1 MDELNEPRSKFSL
14 GRLFANCLTL
24 LILLATVG
32 IGVAFAIVYINPQV
46 PFNPYPP
53 PTLPALL
60 EFPTSPPTEEP
71 TDTPTNTA
79 TATSEPEAT
88 ATTTAVVTATAV
100 TSTPES
106 PTETPTP
113 VPPTETPTTTPVPF
127 TLQAG
132 SVAATT
138 SWFHGCDWMGVGG
151 HVLDT
156 DNSPL
161 VGYVIQLGG
170 ELAGEPMNMEVL
182 SGSASEILGTSGYL
196 FDLADHPVAS
206 EETLWLQLVDASSGL
221 PLSEQVLLTTYDTC
235 SKNLLLVNWSRLP

>member
-1 MDELNEPRSKFSL
+1 MDERNQPRSGFSL
-14 GRLFANCLTL
+14 GRLFLNCLTL

-32 IGVAFAIVYINPQV
+32 IGAAFAIVYINPQV

-53 PTLPALL
+53 PTLPPVLQ
-60 EFPTSPPTEEP
+60 FPTALPTEEP
-71 TDTPTNTA
+71 TNTP
-79 TATSEPEAT
+79 
-88 ATTTAVVTATAV
+88 VVTPAV
-100 TSTPES
+100 TSTATVVEPTATETSTPEA

-113 VPPTETPTTTPVPF
+113 VEATETPTTTPVPF

-151 HVLDT
+151 HVLDV

-161 VGYVIQLGG
+161 VGYAIQLGG
-170 ELAGEPMNMEVL
+170 ELDGNPMEMEVL

-196 FDLADHPVAS
+196 FDLAGGPVAS
-206 EETLWLQLVDASSGL
+206 EETLWLQLVDVSSGL
-221 PLSEQVLLTTYDTC
+221 PLSEQIYLTTYDSC
-235 SKNLLLVNWSRLP
+235 SKNLLLVNWSKIP